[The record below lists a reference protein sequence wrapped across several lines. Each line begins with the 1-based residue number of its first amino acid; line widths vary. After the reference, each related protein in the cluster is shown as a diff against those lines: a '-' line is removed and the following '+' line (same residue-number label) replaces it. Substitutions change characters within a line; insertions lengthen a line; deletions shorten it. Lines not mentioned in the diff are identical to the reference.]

1 MIAPASFRSAVLWL
15 LFYETRSLTGV
26 SVSADIINLN
36 QFRKARQKDE
46 KQEKA
51 AQNRKKHGRSKAE
64 KLADKEDR
72 EKAERQLAGKKLAD
86 GTTDDDPD
94 TPV

>member
-1 MIAPASFRSAVLWL
+1 MSAPASFRPAVLWL

-36 QFRKARQKDE
+36 QYRKARQKDE

-64 KLADKEDR
+64 KQAEKEDR
-72 EKAERQLAGKKLAD
+72 EKAERLLAGKKLAD
-86 GTTDDDPD
+86 GTADDEQE